1 MAQTINAIGN
11 IAHVSLK
18 DKVIEALK
26 KIYDPEIPVN
36 VYDLGLVYD
45 LEVSDSEV
53 KIKMTLTAPGCP
65 LGSYLP
71 SLIEEVIKQETG
83 VKSVDVELVWDPP
96 WSPLRVTEE
105 GRKRLKEIYG
115 ADIVDEWL
123 KRTGEAR
130 QQ

>member
-1 MAQTINAIGN
+1 M
-11 IAHVSLK
+11 SLK

-96 WSPLRVTEE
+96 WSPLRITEE

-115 ADIVDEWL
+115 ADIVEEWL
-123 KRTGEAR
+123 KRAGEAR